1 MGMAE
6 YIAALYPE
14 SLKLIGFGIITL
26 YIYMRIMY
34 IM

>member
-1 MGMAE
+1 MAE
-6 YIAALYPE
+6 YSAALNPE
-14 SLKLIGFGIITL
+14 FLELTGFGVITL